1 MNPVRMDPV
10 FSEALRSELV
20 ARVDASPA
28 RRPKK
33 DRGLW
38 LGVGSFVGV
47 GLLGTAAAVAG
58 GVLPTPGGQAITVL
72 AAPVT
77 ETHRGPA
84 TIDLGAAPDGVTNV
98 ALELRCLTAG
108 EFHFPDGAGMICL
121 ESDAGARTGI
131 ATYSLPLKPRQHS
144 ISIKADADALW
155 QLTATYVNQKTTAWG
170 VNEDGATYGGQNENG
185 IPDLI
190 AVAATNGRD
199 DGYVKRADLE
209 AADGTAAARH
219 FTTPEDALRWQAE
232 NEGKTVSIP
241 VYEEDGKTPIG
252 TFVVGAG

>member
-1 MNPVRMDPV
+1 MNQVRMDPV

-20 ARVDASPA
+20 ARVDASPV
-28 RRPKK
+28 RRPRKH
-33 DRGLW
+33 RRWW
-38 LGVGSFVGV
+38 LGVGAVVGV
-47 GLLGTAAAVAG
+47 GMLGTAAAVAG
-58 GVLPTPGGQAITVL
+58 GVLPTPGGQAVTVL

-77 ETHRGPA
+77 ETHSGPA

-108 EFHFPDGAGMICL
+108 EFSFPDGAGMICL
-121 ESDAGARTGI
+121 ESDADSRTGT
-131 ATYSLPLKPRQHS
+131 ATYSLRLEPGQHT
-144 ISIKADADALW
+144 ISIEADPGALW

-170 VNEDGATYGGQNENG
+170 VNADGDAYGAQNENG

-190 AVAATNGRD
+190 AVAATNGRE

-219 FTTPEDALRWQAE
+219 FKTPEDALRWQEE
-232 NEGKTVSIP
+232 NEGKSLSIP
-241 VYEEDGKTPIG
+241 VYEEDGKTVIG